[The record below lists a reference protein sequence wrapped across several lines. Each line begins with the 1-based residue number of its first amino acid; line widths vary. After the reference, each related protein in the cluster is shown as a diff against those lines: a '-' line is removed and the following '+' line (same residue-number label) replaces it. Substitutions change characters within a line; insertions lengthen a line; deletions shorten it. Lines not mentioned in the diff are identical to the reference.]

1 MAYQNEAKN
10 TAIEMPSLVGDGERL
25 NGRLHDVAA
34 RIAKIA
40 DTLHGTAPR
49 DAGAKPGA
57 PVASSMR
64 RNVDSAFELVGDIEN
79 ELQRIESRL

>member
-1 MAYQNEAKN
+1 MAYQNEPKN
-10 TAIEMPSLVGDGERL
+10 TAIEMPSLVSDGERL
-25 NGRLHDVAA
+25 NGRLHDMSA

-49 DAGAKPGA
+49 DASAKPGA
-57 PVASSMR
+57 PMASSVR
-64 RNVDSAFELVGDIEN
+64 RNVDAAFEIVQEMEG

>member
-1 MAYQNEAKN
+1 MAYQNETKS

-25 NGRLHDVAA
+25 NGRLNDMAMRV
-34 RIAKIA
+34 AKIA

-49 DAGAKPGA
+49 DASAKPGA
-57 PVASSMR
+57 PVASSVR
-64 RNVDSAFELVGDIEN
+64 RNVDTAFEIVADIET